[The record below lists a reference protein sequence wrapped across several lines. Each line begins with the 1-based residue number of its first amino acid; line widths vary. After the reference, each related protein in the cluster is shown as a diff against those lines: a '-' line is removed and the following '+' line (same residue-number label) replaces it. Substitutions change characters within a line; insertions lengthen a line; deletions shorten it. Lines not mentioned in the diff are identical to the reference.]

1 MTYLRKFKIFLAVAI
16 LGLAVSSCLD
26 DQPLYDKD
34 STHNVIE
41 FYTVDS
47 YASTEGAELARY
59 SVAFQATPEETLN
72 VTLSYS
78 GPNTAPEDIQV
89 TIATD
94 TATVSAYNQSLIDAE
109 RQKAI
114 DAGKDPNKID
124 TASLGLYDKLPES
137 LYSIPSATVT
147 IPKGERKATYSVKLK
162 VDQFD
167 FHANYAIAF
176 TIKSTSTGVISGN
189 YGTVLYAVSPKNSLD
204 GVYTLPK
211 LDIDSMFYDR
221 NLSGAT
227 ADYPRTIQLITKSL
241 NTVAYFDPALNS
253 GTYGYSFVNA
263 DQGTYYG
270 SWAPLFFFE
279 GDKITKVENYYGQNS
294 GASKRSG
301 RINPRGPNK
310 ISKDDKGNT
319 VIEVWYYMVQGSNAA
334 TDPVRSEF
342 REKFVYTAPRP

>member
-1 MTYLRKFKIFLAVAI
+1 MVG
-16 LGLAVSSCLD
+16 LGVSSCLD

-41 FYTVDS
+41 FYTTDS
-47 YASTEGAELARY
+47 YASTEGAELPRY
-59 SVAFQATPEETLN
+59 SVAFQATPEETLT
-72 VTLSYS
+72 VTVSYS
-78 GPNTAPEDIQV
+78 GPNNAPEDIQV

-94 TATVSAYNQSLIDAE
+94 TATVSAYNQSLIDDA
-109 RQKAI
+109 RQAAI

-137 LYSIPSATVT
+137 LYSIPSATVI
-147 IPKGERKATYSVKLK
+147 IPKGERKAPYTVKLK
-162 VDQFD
+162 VNQFD
-167 FHANYAIAF
+167 FHANYALAF
-176 TIKSTSTGVISGN
+176 TIKSASTGVISGN
-189 YGTVLYAVSPKNSLD
+189 YSTVLYSVSPKNSLD

-211 LDIDSMFYDR
+211 LDIDSTYYDKS
-221 NLSGAT
+221 LPGAT

-253 GTYGYSFVNA
+253 GTYGFSFVNN

-279 GDKITKVENYYGQNS
+279 GDKITKVENYYGQSS

-301 RINPRGPNK
+301 RINPKGPNK
-310 ISKDDKGNT
+310 ISKDENGNT
-319 VIEVWYYMVQGSNAA
+319 VIEVWYYLVQGSNPA

-342 REKFVYTAPRP
+342 REKFIYKEARP